1 MSDLTGEL
9 IDGRYQLLR
18 QIASG
23 GMASIY
29 EGFDTRLDRKVAVK
43 IMHPHLA
50 QDEQFVERF
59 IREAK
64 AAAALSH
71 PNIVAVQD
79 QGWNQSGTPAVF
91 IVMEIVEGHTLR
103 EYLHEQG
110 RLTHR
115 DGIRFLLPVLSALAA
130 AHKQGIVHRD
140 IKPENILVSREG
152 RIKIA
157 DFGLA
162 KGPLLGSTMTAES
175 SVILGSVSY
184 LSPEQVQR
192 GVADSRSDVYAVGIT
207 AFELFT
213 GKKPF
218 DGEAPIQI
226 AYMHVNERVPRVSSL
241 LPDFPAD
248 LDDLI
253 YRATSADP
261 DERPRDGAQFHSELL
276 TINARLNPKE
286 NQLSLELD
294 IPIAPMR
301 PQPKKKSLR
310 SRVKELTTQIP
321 LGKAESKAE
330 SKAET
335 QAETKADTKKVIER
349 ETTAQVTRRKKI
361 SKRVRRNRYIAAGLA
376 IALGITG
383 WYLLIGPGSRVVVPS
398 TVGASQSEV
407 AAALTPLGLTSIVIE
422 RRYSEDID
430 SDHVIES
437 LPAGGGRVEQGGTV
451 KLIVSKG
458 PERYIIPM
466 VNGLTPEAAQAAIL
480 KYPLKLAPNI
490 EVFDLNVPKGFVI
503 SASPAIGSKVKRNAT
518 ITLTISKGIEQV
530 ALASY
535 IGKSG
540 EQALNEL
547 TDAGFIVTSTY
558 AFSETKLTG
567 EVITQTPA
575 GGGSA
580 NKGAAI
586 SLVISKG
593 TEFAYIPNL
602 YSIPEAQAV
611 KSLQDLG
618 LKVTVKKIG
627 KKTLKKVTNIVP
639 KVGTKVKRGSSVT
652 ITVG

>member
-1 MSDLTGEL
+1 MSDLTGEI

-18 QIASG
+18 QVATG

-91 IVMEIVEGHTLR
+91 IVMEMVEGHTLR
-103 EYLHEQG
+103 EYLNEQG
-110 RLTHR
+110 RLTYR

-130 AHKQGIVHRD
+130 AHKEGIVHRD
-140 IKPENILVSREG
+140 IKPENILVSKEG

-162 KGPLLGSTMTAES
+162 KGPLLGTTMTAES

-207 AFELFT
+207 AFEIFT

-218 DGEAPIQI
+218 EGAEPIQV
-226 AYMHVNERVPRVSSL
+226 AYMHVNQRVPRISSIHS
-241 LPDFPAD
+241 DIPAD

-253 YRATSADP
+253 YRATAGDA
-261 DERPRDGAQFHSELL
+261 DERPRDAAEFHSQLL
-276 TINARLNPKE
+276 AINARLNPKE

-294 IPIAPMR
+294 IPIQPMR
-301 PQPKKKSLR
+301 PEKKKSLR
-310 SRVKELTTQIP
+310 RRVKEQTSPVPKIE
-321 LGKAESKAE
+321 AEKSAPVAK
-330 SKAET
+330 
-335 QAETKADTKKVIER
+335 
-349 ETTAQVTRRKKI
+349 ETTSQIAKRKKA
-361 SKRVRRNRYIAAGLA
+361 SKRVRRNRKIAVGLA
-376 IALGITG
+376 VALGISG
-383 WYLLIGPGSRVVVPS
+383 WYTLIGPGSRVVVPS
-398 TVGASQSEV
+398 TVGATE
-407 AAALTPLGLTSIVIE
+407 AELTAALSPLGLTSLIVE
-422 RRYSEDID
+422 RRYSEDIEAD
-430 SDHVIES
+430 RVIES
-437 LPAGGGRVEQGGTV
+437 IPAGGGKLDPGGTV
-451 KLIVSKG
+451 KIVLSKG
-458 PERYIIPM
+458 PERYAVPM
-466 VNGLTPEAAQAAIL
+466 LQGLTPEAAVNLIQ
-480 KYPLKLAPNI
+480 KSPLRVAPII
-490 EVFDLNVPKGFVI
+490 EVFDATVPKGYVI
-503 SASPAIGSKVKRNAT
+503 SAKPAVGTKVKRNTT
-518 ITLTISKGIEQV
+518 ITLTVSKGIEQV

-547 TDAGFIVTSTY
+547 TEAGFKVTSTY
-558 AFSETKLTG
+558 AFNETRLAG
-567 EVITQTPA
+567 EVVSQTPA
-575 GGGSA
+575 GGGTA
-580 NKGAAI
+580 NKGGAV

-593 TEFAYIPNL
+593 TQYSYIPNV
-602 YSIPEAQAV
+602 YSIEEAKAV
-611 KSLQDLG
+611 RTLQDLG

-627 KKTLKKVTNIVP
+627 KKTVKKVTNIVP
-639 KVGTKVKRGSSVT
+639 KVGTKVKRGAAVT

>member
-18 QIASG
+18 QVASG

-50 QDEQFVERF
+50 QDEQFVDRF

-79 QGWNQSGTPAVF
+79 QGWNQNGTPAVF
-91 IVMEIVEGHTLR
+91 IVMEMVEGHTLR

-110 RLTHR
+110 RLSDR

-140 IKPENILVSREG
+140 IKPENILVSKEG

-162 KGPLLGSTMTAES
+162 KGPLLGTTMTAES

-218 DGEAPIQI
+218 DGDAPIQI
-226 AYMHVNERVPRVSSL
+226 AYMHVNERVPRVSSVV
-241 LPDFPAD
+241 DGFPAD

-253 YRATSADP
+253 YSATSADP
-261 DERPRDGAQFHSELL
+261 DERPRDGSVFHSLL
-276 TINARLNPKE
+276 LAVNARLNPKE

-294 IPIAPMR
+294 IPIKPMR
-301 PQPKKKSLR
+301 PVKKQKSLR
-310 SRVKELTTQIP
+310 KRIQELTTPIQLP
-321 LGKAESKAE
+321 KEEAVA
-330 SKAET
+330 
-335 QAETKADTKKVIER
+335 VVER
-349 ETTAQVTRRKKI
+349 ETTAQVAKRKKA
-361 SKRVRRNRYIAAGLA
+361 SKRVRRNRKVAAGLA

-383 WYLLIGPGSRVVVPS
+383 WYVLIGPGSRVVVPS
-398 TVGASQSEV
+398 TVGATEAEV
-407 AAALTPLGLTSIVIE
+407 TSALTPLGLTSIVIE
-422 RRYSEDID
+422 RRYSEEIEA
-430 SDHVIES
+430 DHVIES
-437 LPAGGGRVEQGGTV
+437 IPAGGGKVDQGGTV
-451 KLIVSKG
+451 KIVLSKG
-458 PERYIIPM
+458 PERYVIPM
-466 VNGLTPEAAQAAIL
+466 VQGLTPEAALAAIS
-480 KYPLKLAPNI
+480 KYPLKVGANI
-490 EVFDLNVPKGFVI
+490 EIFDANVPKGFVI
-503 SASPAIGSKVKRNAT
+503 SANPAVGTKVKRDT
-518 ITLTISKGIEQV
+518 TVTLTVSKGIEQV

-535 IGKSG
+535 LGKSG

-547 TDAGFIVTSTY
+547 TDAGFVVTSTY
-558 AFSETKLTG
+558 AFSETKLVG
-567 EVITQTPA
+567 EVIAQTPA
-575 GGGSA
+575 GGGSV
-580 NKGAAI
+580 NKGAAVSI
-586 SLVISKG
+586 VISKG
-593 TEFAYIPNL
+593 TQFAYIPNL
-602 YSIPEAQAV
+602 YSIEEAKAV
-611 KSLQDLG
+611 KALQDLG
-618 LKVTVKKIG
+618 VKVVVKKIG
-627 KKTLKKVTNIVP
+627 KKTVKKVTSITP
-639 KVGTKVKRGSSVT
+639 KVGTKVKRGSTVT